1 LSIKYIAT
9 FLTEGIIMPVDS
21 QKFTGSSPMNA
32 LASHAE
38 QLVQQFNEY
47 LEQTL
52 NDAQTPATLLEAMSY
67 SALADGKRV
76 RPLLVY
82 AAGNLFD
89 TPPQA
94 MHHAAAAVELIHCYS
109 LIHDDLPAMD
119 DDDLRRGR
127 PTLHIAYDE
136 AMAILA
142 GDALQSS
149 AFELLS
155 DESNW
160 PSAQHGLRATHL
172 LAKAAGSAGMVGGQ
186 VLDIQAEGKKP
197 SCDEIER
204 MFLLKTGALI
214 RVSAELG
221 LCCCSAANDSD
232 REAIT
237 AFGNAIGQA
246 FQIQD
251 DILDVV
257 ASSEDL
263 GKPQGSDEARDKPN
277 YALTFGMEFAQQRA
291 KGLFEEA
298 MSHLEPY
305 GNKADALRWIANYI
319 INRKK

>member
-1 LSIKYIAT
+1 
-9 FLTEGIIMPVDS
+9 MPVAS
-21 QKFTGSSPMNA
+21 QKFTGSVYMNA
-32 LASHAE
+32 FASQSD
-38 QLVQQFNEY
+38 QLVQQFNQY

-52 NDAQTPATLLEAMSY
+52 NDQQTPATLLEAMRY

-82 AAGNLFD
+82 AAGMLFD
-89 TPPQA
+89 TPITA
-94 MHHAAAAVELIHCYS
+94 LHHAAAAVELIHCYS

-119 DDDLRRGR
+119 DDELRRGR

-142 GDALQSS
+142 GDGLQSF
-149 AFELLS
+149 AFELLAN
-155 DESNW
+155 ESAW
-160 PSAQHGLRATHL
+160 PSPQHGLRAVHL
-172 LAKAAGSAGMVGGQ
+172 LSRAAGAVGMVGGQ

-197 SCDEIER
+197 SRTEVER

-221 LCCCSAANDSD
+221 LCACQQAGESD
-232 REAIT
+232 RRAIA

-263 GKPQGSDEARDKPN
+263 GKPQGSDEAKDKPN
-277 YALTFGMEFAQQRA
+277 YALTFGMEFAQERA
-291 KGLFEEA
+291 QGLFTEA
-298 MSHLEPY
+298 MQQLEPY
-305 GNKADALRWIANYI
+305 GSKADALRWIANYI